1 MGVKCTIAIH
11 GYTVEV
17 TGVYNVS
24 NQLIRDLGLI
34 LAGNRSPIG
43 D

>member
-1 MGVKCTIAIH
+1 MHNTCAKDILWK
-11 GYTVEV
+11 V

-24 NQLIRDLGLI
+24 NQPIRDLGLI
-34 LAGNRSPIG
+34 LAGNRSPI